1 MKTNL
6 FNLKWGV
13 LGIVVSLMSCVSD
26 DLAEVGDNVDLT
38 GPTPFYNL
46 ADIST
51 SEFDCNDVELS
62 ANYEINFQA
71 GSNLAV
77 NGTQYQWSVEPAEG
91 ITLIHKDL
99 PILKQLIEA
108 ELATVVALEEEI
120 AKIEFRIPCEDDLDR
135 VEVLEAEVAA
145 LEAQLALAEAAVSDE
160 TRQNVKNLEDQIAAL
175 PPATLQDRELIIS
188 FPGPGDYNVGLVV
201 TDNLGKSETTERTV
215 TVNQAVPTIAVPE
228 IAEPSFEDNSLFD
241 GTGDGRDSWRAPNN
255 DDWSPFGAGTTVI
268 QINSTSIEGRLP
280 DGFQAAKFP
289 SDGARVAYQE
299 IDVTPGAEYV
309 LTYFSEFDDSSFGDI
324 TVSILNPD
332 TANYTESLLDENIVA
347 SRTDSNVGRVSDV
360 FKQHAITFEAG
371 ENESVIIYVTNTGVE
386 SRLDSF
392 AISVKQ

>member
-1 MKTNL
+1 MKTNVL
-6 FNLKWGV
+6 NLKWGV
-13 LGIVVSLMSCVSD
+13 LGIVVSVISCVSD

-38 GPTPFYNL
+38 APTPFYNL
-46 ADIST
+46 VDISS

-62 ANYEINFQA
+62 ANYEVNFQA

-77 NGTQYQWSVEPAEG
+77 NGTQYQWSIEPAEG
-91 ITLIHKDL
+91 ITLVNKDL
-99 PILKQLIEA
+99 PVLKQLIEA
-108 ELATVVALEEEI
+108 ELATVIALEEEI
-120 AKIEFRIPCEDDLDR
+120 EKIEFRIPCEDDPDR
-135 VEVLEAEVAA
+135 VDVFEEEIAA
-145 LEAQLALAEAAVSDE
+145 LEIQLANAEAAVSEE
-160 TRQNVKNLEDQIAAL
+160 TRQNIEDLENQIDAL

-188 FPGPGDYNVGLVV
+188 FPGPGDYNIGLTV

-215 TVNQAVPTIAVPE
+215 TINQAVPTIPVPE

-241 GTGDGRDSWRAPNN
+241 GTGDGRDSWRVPNN
-255 DDWSPFGAGTTVI
+255 TDWSPFGGGTTVI
-268 QINSTSIEGRLP
+268 QINSTSIEGNLP

-324 TVSILNPD
+324 TVSILKPD
-332 TANYTESLLDENIVA
+332 TASYAESLLDDNIIA

-360 FKQHAITFEAG
+360 FKQQAITFEVG
-371 ENESVIIYVTNTGVE
+371 DNESVIIYVTNTGVE
-386 SRLDSF
+386 SRLDAF